1 MKSESEFRTFYQTTL
16 EPLLQNL
23 NKLRRGTRAKNMSI
37 TLMFMLFLVV
47 LFGLG
52 FFVNRMIY
60 GVWFA
65 ESKANVPIILSVIV
79 TIIAFIYYIGT
90 IVANKRKFVVRYK
103 NEIIGS
109 IVRFID
115 MSLIYSAEDFIPEQ
129 EFIASR
135 LFYPKPDR
143 YGGDDFVSGTID
155 KTHIAFS
162 EVHAKYKTVT
172 TDSNGKTKEKWVPIF
187 DGMFFKADFNKDF
200 NGAYFVLPDMAEK
213 MFGRAGKIFQSSR
226 NRYGEL
232 VRLEDPEFEKQFVVY
247 GSDQV
252 EARYILSTALM
263 RRLLNFQQRTG
274 KRIYIS
280 FVKSSIYLAIPYRKQ
295 LFEPNYYSSLLSE
308 DKTTEYFQD
317 LEMVV
322 GIVSDLNLN
331 TRIWSKQ

>member
-1 MKSESEFRTFYQTTL
+1 MRSESEFRTFYRTTL
-16 EPLLQNL
+16 EPLLQDL
-23 NKLRRGTRAKNMSI
+23 NKLRRSTRAKNMS
-37 TLMFMLFLVV
+37 TTVLFLLFLVL

-52 FFVNRMIY
+52 FVVNRMIY
-60 GVWFA
+60 DVWFT
-65 ESKANVPIILSVIV
+65 ESKANVPIILTVIV
-79 TIIAFIYYIGT
+79 TIITLIYYIRT
-90 IVANKRKFVVRYK
+90 IVTNKKKFVVRYK
-103 NEIIGS
+103 NEIISS
-109 IVRFID
+109 IVQFID
-115 MSLIYSAEDFIPEQ
+115 ESLIYNEEDYIQEK

-135 LFYPKPDR
+135 LFYPIPDR

-162 EVHAKYKTVT
+162 EIHAKYKTVT
-172 TDSNGKTKEKWVPIF
+172 TDNDGKTTEKWVPIF
-187 DGMFFKADFNKDF
+187 DGIFFKADFNKDF

-213 MFGRAGKIFQSSR
+213 MFGRTGKIFQSSK

-252 EARYILSTALM
+252 EARYILSTALI

-274 KRIYIS
+274 KKIYIS
-280 FVKSSIYLAIPYRKQ
+280 FVKSSIYIAIPYRKQ

-308 DKTTEYFQD
+308 DKTIEYFED
-317 LEMVV
+317 LEMIV